1 MPNAPLEYATILN
14 ELLNPYAS
22 RQRQPSGRY
31 AIERYP
37 SLLSLLDDA
46 SNSGGSPGVSAST
59 ASVPLS
65 LDVVDLKEEYGIKDS
80 EYYRSTILGKLA
92 TDTYTEG
99 DLQQWVDLHEAIS
112 NLFYP
117 PVKEFSSNA
126 LECSNCGSSPLKGV
140 KEPDFLVWCPACHQT
155 WTMEDYETEIVS
167 QLTDPLP

>member
-37 SLLSLLDDA
+37 SLLSLLEDA
-46 SNSGGSPGVSAST
+46 SNSGGSTGASSSA

-65 LDVVDLKEEYGIKDS
+65 LDVLDIKEEYGVKDV
-80 EYYRSTILGKLA
+80 EYFRSKILGKLA

-99 DLQQWVDLHEAIS
+99 DLQQWENLHEAIS

-117 PVKEFSSNA
+117 PVKEFSSDA
-126 LECSNCGSSPLKGV
+126 LVCSNCGSSPLKGV

-155 WTMEDYETEIVS
+155 WTMEDYEADVIS
-167 QLTDPLP
+167 QLADPLP

>member
-37 SLLSLLDDA
+37 SLLSLLEDA
-46 SNSGGSPGVSAST
+46 ANSGGSTGASASA

-65 LDVVDLKEEYGIKDS
+65 LDVLDIKEEYGVKDV
-80 EYYRSTILGKLA
+80 EYYRSKILGKLA

-117 PVKEFSSNA
+117 PVKEFSSDA
-126 LECSNCGSSPLKGV
+126 LVCSNCGSSPLKGV

-155 WTMEDYETEIVS
+155 WTMEDYEAEVIS